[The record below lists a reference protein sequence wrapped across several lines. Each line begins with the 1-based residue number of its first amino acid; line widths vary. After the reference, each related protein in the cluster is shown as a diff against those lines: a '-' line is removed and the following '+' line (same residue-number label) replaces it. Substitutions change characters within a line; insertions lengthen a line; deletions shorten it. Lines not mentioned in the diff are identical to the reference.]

1 MRLPIIGTLA
11 NIRDFASAVLEG
23 SQQFFHQKDARLE
36 PGGAGPYGPASYLTH
51 PSLPGHT
58 IFAPDPRALAEGERL
73 PVLVWANGLGLAWGL
88 MFGAFL
94 REIASHG
101 YVVIAS
107 GDPGDGGVWT
117 ASGWARLRRVGA
129 GAMEEAVRWAVRAGR
144 GGEGQGKGEG
154 EGGGHGQGEGEM
166 RWDVRAH
173 VDGTR
178 IALGGQSKGGLDA
191 YGAAAALRR
200 GVPEEGGD
208 GERGAARDAI
218 RTVML
223 FNSGLIGRGGAQAAQ
238 VTGLT
243 VPVFY
248 IAGGPAD
255 VAHANTERDWAEL
268 VPRALP
274 AWKGVLGELGHMG
287 TFYRHDHVY
296 PEGADGP
303 GQRRF
308 SSGGGKFVG
317 PTLHWLGM
325 VLKGDEEA
333 RRGLREGE
341 EFEREGWAVESRNL

>member
-1 MRLPIIGTLA
+1 MRLPLIGTLA
-11 NIRDFASAVLEG
+11 NTRDFASAVYEG
-23 SQQFFHQKDARLE
+23 SQEFFRKKDARLE

-58 IFAPDPRALAEGERL
+58 IYAPDPRALAEGERL
-73 PVLVWANGLGLAWGL
+73 PVLVWANGMGLAWGL

-107 GDPGDGGVWT
+107 GAPGDEGVWT
-117 ASGWARLRRVGA
+117 AAGWARLRMVGA
-129 GAMEEAVRWAVRAGR
+129 GAMEEAVRWAVRAGQ
-144 GGEGQGKGEG
+144 GGEGQGH
-154 EGGGHGQGEGEM
+154 GGGAAG
-166 RWDVRAH
+166 WDVRAH

-191 YGAAAALRR
+191 YETAAALRR
-200 GVPEEGGD
+200 AATEEGGD
-208 GERGAARDAI
+208 GARAAAAAAARDAV

-223 FNSGLIGRGGAQAAQ
+223 FNSGLIGRSAAQAAQ
-238 VTGLT
+238 VTGLA
-243 VPVFY
+243 VPVLY

-255 VAHANTERDWAEL
+255 VAHANAERDWAEL

-274 AWKGVLGELGHMG
+274 AWKGVLGEVGHMG
-287 TFYRHDHVY
+287 TFYRRDDVY
-296 PEGADGP
+296 PEGQGTNGL
-303 GQRRF
+303 GQRRS

-333 RRGLREGE
+333 RRRLREAEG
-341 EFEREGWAVESRNL
+341 FEREGWAVESRNL